1 MPRKYPKSVV
11 PSGPKKLECS
21 TVLPGIF
28 DTLWDAKTGSDL
40 FLVPNFRSNGELH
53 RLLAEFGFDVREWL
67 DRVERLWS
75 LREAY
80 EEFGKCVCERLGNW
94 ADAVTRSDV
103 AACELADFE
112 ALRPL
117 QIAYVVATDNAMD
130 KSPLVTE
137 DMVMS
142 LLIRNGLFSGR
153 SFTELASKAL
163 KECGV

>member
-1 MPRKYPKSVV
+1 MPRKYPKSTV
-11 PSGPKKLECS
+11 PSGGPKKLDCS

-28 DTLWDAKTGSDL
+28 DTLWDAKTGRDL
-40 FLVPNFRSNGELH
+40 LYVRGFRSNNQLH
-53 RLLAEFGFDVREWL
+53 RLLAEFEFDVREWL

-80 EEFGKCVCERLGNW
+80 EAFSERLCGW
-94 ADAVTRSDV
+94 ADALSNADV
-103 AACELADFE
+103 AACEAADRE

-117 QIAYVVATDNAMD
+117 QIAYIAATGNAMD

-137 DMVMS
+137 DMVVT
-142 LLIRNGLFSGR
+142 LLTRNGLWDGS
-153 SFTELASKAL
+153 SFTKTIVKAR